1 MINDQLCDDAQP
13 ALMRGV
19 EERAKIVECSIVWIN
34 VVIIGD
40 VVAVVAQRRWIKG
53 QEPDGGNAELLEI
66 IELLDQAAKIADAV
80 AIAVMEGLDVQL
92 VNDRV
97 FVPKRIGH

>member
-1 MINDQLCDDAQP
+1 VINDQLRDDAQP

-19 EERAKIVECSIVWIN
+19 EERAKIVECSVVRIN
-34 VVIIGD
+34 IVIIGD
-40 VVAVVAQRRWIKG
+40 VVAVIAQRRWIKG
-53 QEPDGGNAELLEI
+53 QEPDGGDAELLEI
-66 IELLDQAAKIADAV
+66 IELLDQSTEVADAV

-97 FVPKRIGH
+97 FVPKR